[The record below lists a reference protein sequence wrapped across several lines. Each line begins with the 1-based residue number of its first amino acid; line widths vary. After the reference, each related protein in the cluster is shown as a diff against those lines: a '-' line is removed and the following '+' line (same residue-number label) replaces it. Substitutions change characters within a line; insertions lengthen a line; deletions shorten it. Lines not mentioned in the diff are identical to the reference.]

1 MFQRR
6 ASCWSEV
13 NHGHEVKEGE
23 GLYTWAW
30 VGLQSGLPAQ
40 MPPKRKKKR
49 KSKKKKPSGNRT
61 IAQAL
66 LQPSRQLAVLLGSS
80 AALTRGEAVSGLWSY
95 ARARAL
101 NDGRGMRCDA
111 AMQSAFGV
119 RSMTMFEVSGHLSG
133 HLTSTGSSA
142 AAAAPPAAA
151 GQRTE
156 RPAKRPRAGAD
167 RPARPP
173 ESGAVAAERRPK
185 PQGPV
190 VCSALLTAV
199 LCGGSGPV
207 YARYATLNTCSLPL
221 IFRIQNQSVRVVNR
235 DQRQLTLPSVAT
247 VTARL
252 QNYITAH
259 TLRVPRSNSVVRAL
273 RQLSRL
279 SPLCL
284 ILACLRPN

>member
-1 MFQRR
+1 
-6 ASCWSEV
+6 
-13 NHGHEVKEGE
+13 
-23 GLYTWAW
+23 
-30 VGLQSGLPAQ
+30 

-49 KSKKKKPSGNRT
+49 KSNKKKPSGNRT

-66 LQPSRQLAVLLGSS
+66 LQPSRQLAALLGSS
-80 AALTRGEAVSGLWSY
+80 AALTRGEAVSGLWAY

-111 AMQSAFGV
+111 AMQGAFGV

-133 HLTSTGSSA
+133 HLTSTGSS

-199 LCGGSGPV
+199 LCGGNGPL
-207 YARYATLNTCSLPL
+207 YARYVTLDTLVFQPL
-221 IFRIQNQSVRVVNR
+221 IFRLQNQ
-235 DQRQLTLPSVAT
+235 
-247 VTARL
+247 
-252 QNYITAH
+252 
-259 TLRVPRSNSVVRAL
+259 
-273 RQLSRL
+273 
-279 SPLCL
+279 
-284 ILACLRPN
+284 